1 MSSTDTDTDSS
12 SIVPS
17 LISVYNSHCSPAGW
31 DSLKKISILY
41 ENMHAV
47 KAENHYTDIIK
58 APPTRKVSGLDG
70 TMLVLNNN
78 SNLALQ
84 TVSNRETEV
93 QTEDEQA
100 FLARQQEIL
109 KQGGQVRG
117 ESPLRSQGGSAGGNK
132 SGPRTPGS
140 TGQSSPKKVS
150 QHTHCAEFHNPSYS
164 FRFQIDPKLTP
175 ATPGNEGVLAN
186 FFNSLLHKKTGGPA
200 GGPAGAASPGGGMG
214 TPRTSNGTDT
224 LMTAEKLAVRSDAA
238 AELDRLARS
247 VNKNIDMSQSEC

>member
-1 MSSTDTDTDSS
+1 MSRGCSS
-12 SIVPS
+12 LWVF
-17 LISVYNSHCSPAGW
+17 LH
-31 DSLKKISILY
+31 
-41 ENMHAV
+41 
-47 KAENHYTDIIK
+47 
-58 APPTRKVSGLDG
+58 
-70 TMLVLNNN
+70 
-78 SNLALQ
+78 LQ
-84 TVSNRETEV
+84 AVSNREAEV

-117 ESPLRSQGGSAGGNK
+117 ESPLRSQGGSSGGNK

-150 QHTHCAEFHNPSYS
+150 THTHTATYTLLHISTSRPL
-164 FRFQIDPKLTP
+164 QIDPKLTP
-175 ATPGNEGVLAN
+175 SATPGNEGVLAN

-200 GGPAGAASPGGGMG
+200 GGPAGAASPGGGMNS
-214 TPRTSNGTDT
+214 PRTSNGNDT

-247 VNKNIDMSQSEC
+247 VKKNIDMSQSEC